1 MQQND
6 GSVSRRRIIPT
17 HPYSRGLI
25 MTPEYMTI
33 AILLAAQA
41 ATLAILWDTHRQY
54 SWFRNA
60 WVRDTKELLLWKQ
73 NAVMRDPKS
82 GKYIKRIRS

>member
-1 MQQND
+1 
-6 GSVSRRRIIPT
+6 
-17 HPYSRGLI
+17 

-33 AILLAAQA
+33 AVLLAAQA

-60 WVRDTKELLLWKQ
+60 WVRDTKELLHWKQ

-82 GKYIKRIRS
+82 GKYIKRDKR